1 MFLLNQPARKLK
13 VIITT
18 VRLATIKYIAN
29 SSWLK
34 LRYYNFL
41 KIEKLKDLKKN
52 LFKFNRLF
60 GPYIFTIVNVK

>member
-1 MFLLNQPARKLK
+1 MFLPQQPARKLK

-29 SSWLK
+29 NSWLK

-41 KIEKLKDLKKN
+41 KIEKLKDLKKIIQVQSFISS
-52 LFKFNRLF
+52 LHFYDCKS
-60 GPYIFTIVNVK
+60 